1 MNTNKYENKLDEYKK
16 CCEYIKQIHSNK
28 AYKYH
33 LYNNCI
39 TRSTIVI
46 TIVLSAVAFAD
57 KNFLITILPFSTN
70 NDINNIQNIE
80 FILNLLVLITLIL
93 TILNLIC
100 RFQEKSIEYFNSVKS
115 LSTFIQKIEDFKLT
129 YLDDSAIKDDKITD
143 REFTQAVNCY
153 NKLQEVF
160 VNNPEVKDAIT
171 HLSGAISS
179 VGIHAGG
186 VVIAG
191 KQIQNHIPLMKGSET
206 AVLPVCQ
213 TNMDGI
219 HYLRGL

>member
-143 REFTQAVNCY
+143 REFIIR
-153 NKLQEVF
+153 F
-160 VNNPEVKDAIT
+160 HAIQSEYEIIMNYIPMHT
-171 HLSGAISS
+171 DNEFLKAKYCIKIKTEISEQFKGKKIS
-179 VGIHAGG
+179 QLIILLKKIYLGIFF
-186 VVIAG
+186 
-191 KQIQNHIPLMKGSET
+191 N
-206 AVLPVCQ
+206 
-213 TNMDGI
+213 
-219 HYLRGL
+219 